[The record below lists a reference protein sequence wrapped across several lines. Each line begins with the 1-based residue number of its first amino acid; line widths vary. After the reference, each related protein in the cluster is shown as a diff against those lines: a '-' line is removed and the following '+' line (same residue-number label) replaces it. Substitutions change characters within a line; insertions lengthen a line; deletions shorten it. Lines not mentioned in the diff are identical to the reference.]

1 MALNPII
8 DSRDVRFILFEMLNV
23 DQLNKHQAFADF
35 DRDTFEEVLNLAEK
49 IAVEKIYPVNKE
61 ADKQHAQYIPATKEV
76 IIPEGF
82 RQGLNAYYEAGF
94 IGIATEPEHGGSGMP
109 EAIYYAAT
117 DFFSSAGVAFTMY
130 PMLSVGAMNIMKNFL
145 ADGKIKET
153 ILEKM
158 ISGEWGGT
166 MCLTESDA
174 GSDVGALKTKAVK
187 NADGTYNITGQ
198 KIFISSGDNNYYK
211 NMIHPVLARIDG
223 DPAGTKGISIFM
235 VPKFW
240 INDDGSLG
248 EFNDVNCS
256 GIEHKMGIT
265 ASATCTMNF
274 GDEGK
279 CRGLLV
285 GQQRQGMK
293 IMFQMMNEA
302 RLYVGSQG
310 GSVSSAG
317 YMHAVTYS
325 KNRVQGADVKQ
336 MLNPEAKG
344 TQIINHPDVK
354 RKLLSMKSRVEA
366 MRSLTYFLAYQHDVA
381 HVESGEAEEEAKAL
395 IEFLIPIN
403 KAGNTDSA
411 WEVTADAIQAY
422 GGYGFCSDYP
432 VEQYARDAKILS
444 IYEGTNGI
452 QSMDLTMRKLLMN
465 KDHVNFSIYKK
476 RIAASLAAA
485 KGIVEDRYISTVEK
499 AVAKM
504 DEIVNMLKA
513 DMAGGKF
520 LNIFAVATPLQQ
532 AFARLTYAW
541 MHVMGLTVAIPKMK
555 ELVGD
560 RKGEERDKFL
570 ADNNEAAY
578 YTGRVLSGQFYLGA
592 EFMKYFGHV
601 EYLLAG
607 ETSVNKAI
615 GATFTGE
622 IGRASCRE
630 RV

>member
-8 DSRDVRFILFEMLNV
+8 DSRDVRFILFEMLKV
-23 DQLNKHQAFADF
+23 DQLNKFEAFADF
-35 DRDTFEEVLNLAEK
+35 DKDIFEEILNLAEK
-49 IAVEKIYPVNKE
+49 IAVGKVYPVNQE

-82 RQGLNAYYEAGF
+82 RAGLDAYYEAGF
-94 IGIATEPEHGGSGMP
+94 IGIATEADWGGSGMP
-109 EAIYYAAT
+109 ESIYYAAT
-117 DFFSSAGVAFTMY
+117 DFFSCAGVAFTMY
-130 PMLSVGAMNIMKNFL
+130 PMLSVGAMNLVKNFL
-145 ADGKIKET
+145 PAGKIKDT

-158 ISGEWGGT
+158 LAGKWGGT

-187 NADGTYNITGQ
+187 NADGTYKITGQ

-211 NMIHPVLARIDG
+211 NMIHPVLARIEG

-240 INDDGSLG
+240 IKEDGSLG

-279 CRGLLV
+279 CRGILL
-285 GQQRQGMK
+285 GQERQGMK

-317 YMHAVTYS
+317 YMHAVTYAR
-325 KNRVQGADVKQ
+325 NRVQGADVKQ

-354 RKLLSMKSRVEA
+354 RMLLSMKGRVEA
-366 MRSLTYFLAYQHDVA
+366 MRSLTYYLAHQHDVA
-381 HVESGEAEEEAKAL
+381 HVESGDAKAEAQAL

-411 WEVTADAIQAY
+411 WEVTADAIQSY

-452 QSMDLTMRKLLMN
+452 QSMDLTMRKILMN
-465 KDHVNFSIYKK
+465 KEQFNYTVYKK
-476 RIAASLAAA
+476 RIAASIAAA
-485 KGIVEDRYISTVEK
+485 KGIVEDKYLAAVEK
-499 AVAKM
+499 GVAKM
-504 DEIVNMLKA
+504 DEVINLLKA

-532 AFARLTYAW
+532 AFAKLTYAW
-541 MHVMGLTVAIPKMK
+541 MHIMGMTVAAPKMK

-560 RKGEERDKFL
+560 KKGEERDKFL
-570 ADNNEAAY
+570 ADNVEAAF
-578 YTGRVLSGQFYLGA
+578 YTGRVLSGQFYIGS
-592 EFMKYFGHV
+592 EFMKLFGLV

-607 ETSVNKAI
+607 ETAVNKATSAI
-615 GATFTGE
+615 FTGALE
-622 IGRASCRE
+622 E
-630 RV
+630 

>member
-8 DSRDVRFILFEMLNV
+8 DSRDVRFILFEMLKV
-23 DQLNKHQAFADF
+23 DQLNKYEAFADF
-35 DRDTFEEVLNLAEK
+35 DRDTFEEVLTLAEK
-49 IAVEKIYPVNKE
+49 IAVTKVYPVNQE

-76 IIPEGF
+76 LIPEGF
-82 RQGLNAYYEAGF
+82 IQGLDAYYEAGF
-94 IGIATEPEHGGSGMP
+94 IGIATEAEEGGSGMP

-117 DFFSSAGVAFTMY
+117 DFFSCAGVAFTMY
-130 PMLSVGAMNIMKNFL
+130 PMLSVGSMNIMKNFMPK
-145 ADGKIKET
+145 GKVRDVI
-153 ILEKM
+153 IEKM

-187 NADGTYNITGQ
+187 NSDGTYTITGQ

-211 NMIHPVLARIDG
+211 NMIHPVLARIEG

-240 INDDGSLG
+240 IKEDGSLG

-279 CRGLLV
+279 CRGILL
-285 GQQRQGMK
+285 GQERQGMK

-317 YMHAVTYS
+317 YMHAVTYTR
-325 KNRVQGADVKQ
+325 NRIQGADVKQ

-354 RKLLSMKSRVEA
+354 RMLLSMKSRVEG
-366 MRSLTYFLAYQHDVA
+366 MRSLTYYLAYQHDVA
-381 HVESGEAEEEAKAL
+381 HVETGELAEEAKAL
-395 IEFLIPIN
+395 VDFLIPIN

-411 WEVTADAIQAY
+411 WEVTADAIQSY

-465 KDHVNFSIYKK
+465 KDQTNYNVYKK
-476 RIAASLAAA
+476 RIAAALSAA
-485 KGIVEDRYISTVEK
+485 KGIVDDKYIVTMEK

-532 AFARLTYAW
+532 AFAKLTYAW
-541 MHVMGLTVAIPKMK
+541 MHVLGLTIASVKMK

-560 RKGEERDKFL
+560 KKGEERDKFL
-570 ADNNEAAY
+570 AENLEAAF

-592 EFMKYFGHV
+592 EFQKFFGLA
-601 EYLLAG
+601 EYLLAQ
-607 ETSVNKAI
+607 ESSVNKATSAI
-615 GATFTGE
+615 FTGALE
-622 IGRASCRE
+622 E
-630 RV
+630 